1 MPSALLQH
9 TLNLLFLA
17 GISLIAIGL
26 GRLILCRAGTRFVSL
41 GEYVVFSLGLGFGIL
56 SYSVFLLGALQ
67 LLYPVA
73 LYILI
78 GLFAILSLAGWLG
91 FRSPLENKSKSTYKI
106 AARFYGT
113 RLRRLEKETP
123 ILSSL
128 KTRLSFWDRCIGAIL
143 IACLLIGF
151 LLVLTPAVGKDA
163 LIYHLAVPKLFL
175 KHHGIYFVPGNI
187 FAHYPLNSEMLYAV
201 GLALRGDVLAKGIH
215 FVMALAIL
223 LSMWQFARH
232 HISEIAFVPL
242 ALLIFYSI
250 PSVFATS
257 HMAYSDLTVSFY
269 AFLAVYAFVN
279 WFRRRENAWLILC
292 GVLSGV
298 AISTKYTA
306 LLLPFLGCLGILW
319 ACRRHRVSNRHV
331 LCLLLAY
338 VTCTVVVGSPFYI
351 KDWLMTGNPFYPFL
365 YGIFDGRGWD
375 PEQARLYD
383 LFVHSLGMGRGLLDY
398 LLLPWN
404 VSVNATMHSPRFD
417 GVLGPVFI
425 LTLPFAIGMRK
436 IAVAA
441 KIAMA
446 YCLFTFMFWASSAQ
460 QIRYLIPVFPF
471 LAIMT
476 AYVLSY
482 YRRRRAVFG
491 VLVVL
496 IVGSLGFNGYHIVKD
511 FLKIRPVGVI
521 TGFENREAFLN
532 RMVPAYAMFQH
543 VKTQLPEDSK
553 IFLVYMK
560 NLGYLCDRPYYS
572 DSMFES
578 YTIQKIL
585 AQSSTPSE
593 VYVSLKERDFTH
605 ILYDIDYISGNM
617 STFSAQQK
625 DLFSAFQ
632 KKYLEL
638 IKAENGRYYLYRL
651 V

>member
-26 GRLILCRAGTRFVSL
+26 GRLILCRAGIKAISF
-41 GEYVVFSLGLGFGIL
+41 GEYVVFSTGLGFGIL

-91 FRSPLENKSKSTYKI
+91 LRCPLEIERKTTS
-106 AARFYGT
+106 
-113 RLRRLEKETP
+113 
-123 ILSSL
+123 
-128 KTRLSFWDRCIGAIL
+128 KTRLSFYDRCIGAIL
-143 IACLLIGF
+143 IACLFLGF
-151 LLVLTPAVGKDA
+151 LLVLTPGIGKDA

-175 KHHGIYFVPGNI
+175 KHHGIYFIPGNI
-187 FAHYPLNSEMLYAV
+187 FAHYPLNSEMLYAA

-223 LSMWQFARH
+223 LGMWQFARH
-232 HISEIAFVPL
+232 YISEITFVPL
-242 ALLIFYSI
+242 ALLVFYSI
-250 PSVFATS
+250 PSVFVTS
-257 HMAYSDLTVSFY
+257 HMAYSDLTASFY
-269 AFLAVYAFVN
+269 TFLAVYAFVN
-279 WFRRRENAWLILC
+279 WFSRRENAWLILC
-292 GVLSGV
+292 GLLSGV

-319 ACRRHRVSNRHV
+319 ACRHHRASGRHALR
-331 LCLLLAY
+331 LLLVY

-351 KDWLMTGNPFYPFL
+351 KNWIMSGNPFYPFL

-436 IAVAA
+436 IAIGA

-446 YCLFTFMFWASSAQ
+446 YCLFAFMFWASSAQ

-476 AYVLSY
+476 AYVLTY
-482 YRRRRAVFG
+482 YRRRKFVFG
-491 VLVVL
+491 LLVVL
-496 IVGSLGFNGYHIVKD
+496 VAGSLGFNGYHIVRD
-511 FLKIRPVGVI
+511 FLKIKPLGVI
-521 TGFENREAFLN
+521 TGLENREAFLD
-532 RMVPAYAMFQH
+532 RMIPSYSMFQYLNA
-543 VKTQLPEDSK
+543 QLPEDSK
-553 IFLVYMK
+553 IFLIYMK

-585 AQSSTPSE
+585 AQSSTPAE

-605 ILYDIDYISGNM
+605 ILYDINYVSGDM
-617 STFSAQQK
+617 STFSEQEKA
-625 DLFSAFQ
+625 LFFVFQ
-632 KKYLEL
+632 KRYLEL
-638 IKAENGRYYLYRL
+638 IKTEKGRYYLYRL
-651 V
+651 L

>member
-1 MPSALLQH
+1 MLGALLQH

-26 GRLILCRAGTRFVSL
+26 GRLILCRAGIKAISF

-56 SYSVFLLGALQ
+56 SYSVFLLGVLQ
-67 LLYPVA
+67 FLYTVA

-78 GLFAILSLAGWLG
+78 GLFAILALAGWLG
-91 FRSPLENKSKSTYKI
+91 FRCPLEIERKTTYKI
-106 AARFYGT
+106 AARFY
-113 RLRRLEKETP
+113 
-123 ILSSL
+123 
-128 KTRLSFWDRCIGAIL
+128 RCIGAIL
-143 IACLLIGF
+143 IACLLVGF

-163 LIYHLAVPKLFL
+163 LTYHLAVPKLFL
-175 KHHGIYFVPGNI
+175 KHHGIYFIPGNI

-215 FVMALAIL
+215 FVMALSIL

-232 HISEIAFVPL
+232 HISEIVFVPL
-242 ALLIFYSI
+242 ALLVFYTI
-250 PSVFATS
+250 PSVFVTS
-257 HMAYSDLTVSFY
+257 HMAYNDLTVSFY
-269 AFLAVYAFVN
+269 AFLAIYAFVN
-279 WFRRRENAWLILC
+279 WFSRREDRWLILC

-319 ACRRHRVSNRHV
+319 ACRHHRASGRHALR
-331 LCLLLAY
+331 LLLVY
-338 VTCTVVVGSPFYI
+338 LICTVVVGSPFYVRNWI
-351 KDWLMTGNPFYPFL
+351 MAGNPFYPFL

-383 LFVHSLGMGRGLLDY
+383 LFVRSLGMGRGFWDY

-404 VSVNATMHSPRFD
+404 VSVNARMHSPQFD
-417 GVLGPVFI
+417 GILGPVFI

-436 IAVAA
+436 IPVSA

-476 AYVLSY
+476 AYVFSY
-482 YRRRRAVFG
+482 YRRRNFVFG

-496 IVGSLGFNGYHIVKD
+496 IAGSLGFNGYHIVRD
-511 FLKIRPVGVI
+511 FLKIKPLGVI
-521 TGFENREAFLN
+521 TGLENREAFID
-532 RMVPAYAMFQH
+532 RMIPSYGMFQY
-543 VKTQLPEDSK
+543 VNAQLPEDSK
-553 IFLVYMK
+553 IFLIYMK
-560 NLGYLCDRPYYS
+560 NLGYICDRPYYS

-593 VYVSLKERDFTH
+593 VYVSLKEKDFTH

-617 STFSAQQK
+617 STFSAQEK
-625 DLFSAFQ
+625 ALFFAFQ
-632 KKYLEL
+632 KRYLEL
-638 IKAENGRYYLYRL
+638 IKTEKSLYYLYRL

>member
-1 MPSALLQH
+1 MLGALLQH

-26 GRLILCRAGTRFVSL
+26 GRLILCSAGIKVISF

-67 LLYPVA
+67 FLYPVA

-78 GLFAILSLAGWLG
+78 GLCAPLALAGWL
-91 FRSPLENKSKSTYKI
+91 S
-106 AARFYGT
+106 
-113 RLRRLEKETP
+113 LRCRLEIKTK
-123 ILSSL
+123 SSF
-128 KTRLSFWDRCIGAIL
+128 KTRLSFWDQCVGDIL
-143 IACLLIGF
+143 IACLLVGF
-151 LLVLTPAVGKDA
+151 LLVLTPAFGKDA
-163 LIYHLAVPKLFL
+163 LTYHLAVPKLFL

-187 FAHYPLNSEMLYAV
+187 FAHYPLNTEMLYIV

-215 FVMALAIL
+215 FVMALCIL
-223 LSMWQFARH
+223 LGMWQFARH

-242 ALLIFYSI
+242 ALLVFYTI
-250 PSVFATS
+250 PSVFVTS
-257 HMAYSDLTVSFY
+257 HMAYSDLAASFY
-269 AFLAVYAFVN
+269 TFLALYAFVN
-279 WFRRRENAWLILC
+279 WFSRREERWLILC

-298 AISTKYTA
+298 AISTKYAA
-306 LLLPFLGCLGILW
+306 LLLPFIGCLGILW
-319 ACRRHRVSNRHV
+319 ACRHHRASGQHALR
-331 LCLLLAY
+331 LLLIY

-351 KDWLMTGNPFYPFL
+351 RNWIMTGNPLYPFL
-365 YGIFDGRGWD
+365 YKIFDGRGWD

-383 LFVHSLGMGRGLLDY
+383 LFHHGLGMGRGLLDY

-404 VSVNATMHSPRFD
+404 VSVNARMHSPQFD

-436 IAVAA
+436 IAVGA

-446 YCLFTFMFWASSAQ
+446 YCLFAFMFWASSVQ
-460 QIRYLIPVFPF
+460 QIRYLMPVFPF

-482 YRRRRAVFG
+482 YRRHRAVFG

-496 IVGSLGFNGYHIVKD
+496 IAGSLGFNAYHIVKD
-511 FLKIRPVGVI
+511 VLKIRPVGVI
-521 TGFENREAFLN
+521 TGIEDRNGFLN
-532 RMVPAYAMFQH
+532 RMIPSYAMFQY
-543 VKTQLPEDSK
+543 VKTHLPEDSK
-553 IFLVYMK
+553 IFLIYMR

-585 AQSSTPSE
+585 AQSSTPEE

-605 ILYDIDYISGNM
+605 ILYDIDYIYGNM
-617 STFSAQQK
+617 STFSAHEK
-625 DLFSAFQ
+625 ALFLAF
-632 KKYLEL
+632 KKQYLEL
-638 IKAENGRYYLYRL
+638 IRTEKGRYYLYRL